1 MFINHEKVR
10 EGQKADKVVAVVATS
25 HPASDKVK
33 VSESIDVRCGILLA
47 GLLGFCIP
55 LMAAVLPEERA
66 DMMYHSYS
74 GGGITINGPSIL
86 ARKSLGE
93 QLSIWGNYYIDSITS
108 ASIDVITTASP
119 YTEERTENGVGFDYL
134 HDSTTLSMSYA
145 NSVENDFVANS
156 MHFTVSQD
164 MFGDLTTVSMGY
176 SRGWDEITATAN
188 PGLEENAKRQHFR
201 LGVSQ
206 ILTKNLLM
214 DLSFETISD
223 EGFLNNPYRQVR
235 YLDSPTSYA
244 RQLEEYPNT
253 RTSHAVAIR
262 ALYYLPYRAAIKGEY
277 RIFNDTWGIQSN
289 MTEVG
294 YTHPFENNW
303 TLDFSYRAYSQTRAE
318 FYSDLFPFINAQ
330 NYLARDKE
338 LSTFTSQS
346 YGLSASYEFA
356 KKGWKLID
364 KGSANISYS
373 HILFDYKDFRDIRVP
388 VITPG
393 TEPLYSF
400 SADVFQLYVS
410 VWY

>member
-10 EGQKADKVVAVVATS
+10 EGQKAGKAVVVVATS
-25 HPASDKVK
+25 HPAANEVK
-33 VSESIDVRCGILLA
+33 VSEPIDVRWGILLA

-86 ARKSLGE
+86 ARKSIGE
-93 QLSIWGNYYIDSITS
+93 QVSIWGNYYIDSITS
-108 ASIDVITTASP
+108 ASIDVVTTASP
-119 YTEERTENGVGFDYL
+119 YTEERTENGVGVDYL

-156 MHFTVSQD
+156 MHFTLSQD

-176 SRGWDEITATAN
+176 SRGWDEITAT
-188 PGLEENAKRQHFR
+188 GRSGFKKHAKRQHFR

-206 ILTKNLLM
+206 IVTKNLLM

-223 EGFLNNPYRQVR
+223 EGFLNNPYRQIWYVDGAI
-235 YLDSPTSYA
+235 YG
-244 RQLEEYPNT
+244 RQLEVYPET

-277 RIFNDTWGIQSN
+277 RVFSDTWGIQSN

-294 YTHPFENNW
+294 YTHPLENNW

-330 NYLARDKE
+330 NYLAVDKE

-346 YGLSASYEFA
+346 FGLSASYEFA

-364 KGSANISYS
+364 KGSANISYT
-373 HILFDYKDFRDIRVP
+373 HIMFDYQDFHDKRVP
-388 VITPG
+388 VVTLG
-393 TEPLYSF
+393 TEPLYNF
-400 SADVFQLYVS
+400 SADVVQLYVS